1 VATSWQPSERRLGF
15 GLVLTSSHALTL
27 RAVALGK
34 APEDSQALRN
44 LAIAGLIAPV
54 DGAWALTQT
63 GHAVLEIEGGAQTAA
78 GQASDL
84 KAKVRDWFMS

>member
-1 VATSWQPSERRLGF
+1 
-15 GLVLTSSHALTL
+15 VLNAAHTLTL

-34 APEDSQALRN
+34 APEDSPALRD
-44 LAIAGLIAPV
+44 LAIARLIEPV

-63 GHAVLEIEGGAQTAA
+63 GHAVLEIEGGTQTAA

>member
-1 VATSWQPSERRLGF
+1 MSMLDSAHS
-15 GLVLTSSHALTL
+15 AAL

-44 LAIAGLIAPV
+44 LAIAGLIQPV
-54 DGAWALTQT
+54 DGAWALTQA

-78 GQASDL
+78 DQASDL
-84 KAKVRDWFMS
+84 KAKVRDWFMK

>member
-1 VATSWQPSERRLGF
+1 
-15 GLVLTSSHALTL
+15 VLTSPHTTAL

-34 APEDSQALRN
+34 TPEDSQALRN
-44 LAIAGLIAPV
+44 LAIAGLIQPV

-63 GHAVLEIEGGAQTAA
+63 GHAVLEIEGGAQS
-78 GQASDL
+78 GGGEASDL

>member
-1 VATSWQPSERRLGF
+1 
-15 GLVLTSSHALTL
+15 LTSSHAITL

-34 APEDSQALRN
+34 VPEDSPALRN
-44 LAIAGLIAPV
+44 LAIAGLIQPV

-63 GHAVLEIEGGAQTAA
+63 GHAVLEIEGGTQTA
-78 GQASDL
+78 GGEASDL

>member
-1 VATSWQPSERRLGF
+1 M
-15 GLVLTSSHALTL
+15 LTSSHAITL

-44 LAIAGLIAPV
+44 LAIAGLIQPV

-63 GHAVLEIEGGAQTAA
+63 GHAVLEIEGGTQTAA
-78 GQASDL
+78 DEASDL
-84 KAKVRDWFMS
+84 KAKVRDWFMT